1 MNCRMILRI
10 VVAGGLTLL
19 AACGIGKPM
28 AIPVSEK
35 ELGPEPGDAT
45 GFVRTILD
53 NLRKAGV
60 QNTRKEQR
68 LLFDELEPFAG
79 EYIQAKGTYTENGQR

>member
-35 ELGPEPGDAT
+35 ELGPEPGNPLYAGAAPEPGAFT
-45 GFVRTILD
+45 GHS
-53 NLRKAGV
+53 
-60 QNTRKEQR
+60 
-68 LLFDELEPFAG
+68 G
-79 EYIQAKGTYTENGQR
+79 EWVIYRQK